1 MTSMEFLSTLFMIAL
16 IVAFIKG
23 FREGLRGEHDDIL
36 PDYLYYR
43 DSKSGI
49 GFGIK
54 TNKKNIG
61 NRSKERVDN

>member
-1 MTSMEFLSTLFMIAL
+1 MEFLSTLFMIVL
-16 IVAFIKG
+16 IVAAIKG
-23 FREGLRGEHDDIL
+23 FRQGLRGEYDDIL

-54 TNKKNIG
+54 TKKGKKN
-61 NRSKERVDN
+61 D

>member
-1 MTSMEFLSTLFMIAL
+1 MEILQFLFT
-16 IVAFIKG
+16 VAIIWAFVQG
-23 FREGLRGEHDDIL
+23 FREGLRGDYDDSL

-54 TNKKNIG
+54 TKNRKK
-61 NRSKERVDN
+61 

>member
-1 MTSMEFLSTLFMIAL
+1 MEILSTLFMIAL
-16 IVAFIKG
+16 IWAFVQG
-23 FREGLRGEHDDIL
+23 FREGYRGDYDSL

-54 TNKKNIG
+54 TKK
-61 NRSKERVDN
+61 RKK

>member
-1 MTSMEFLSTLFMIAL
+1 MTNMEFLSTLFMIVL
-16 IVAFIKG
+16 IVAAIKG
-23 FREGLRGEHDDIL
+23 FRQGLRGEYDDIL

-54 TNKKNIG
+54 TKKGKKN
-61 NRSKERVDN
+61 D

>member
-1 MTSMEFLSTLFMIAL
+1 MTNMEFLSTLFMIAL

-49 GFGIK
+49 GFGIR
-54 TNKKNIG
+54 TKKG
-61 NRSKERVDN
+61 KKDD

>member
-1 MTSMEFLSTLFMIAL
+1 MIAL

-49 GFGIK
+49 GFGIRTK
-54 TNKKNIG
+54 KGKKN
-61 NRSKERVDN
+61 D

>member
-1 MTSMEFLSTLFMIAL
+1 MEILSTLFLIA
-16 IVAFIKG
+16 IIWAFVQG
-23 FREGLRGEHDDIL
+23 FREGYRGDYDDSL

-54 TNKKNIG
+54 TKK
-61 NRSKERVDN
+61 RKK